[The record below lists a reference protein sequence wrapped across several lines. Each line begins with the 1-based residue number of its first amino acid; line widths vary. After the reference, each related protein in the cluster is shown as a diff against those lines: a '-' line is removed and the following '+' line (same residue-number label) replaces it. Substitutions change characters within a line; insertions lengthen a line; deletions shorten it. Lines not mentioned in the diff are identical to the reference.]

1 MTTFNLPRESTMQ
14 GIEAQLKII
23 AEAQKAIASA
33 TAIDAMDWYGIAKLV
48 YGGNAASSLPVGTA
62 LSTIKGDYKYQW
74 DVVHHGTVNGKPA
87 MFLLMH
93 NILGGM
99 MQDNTE
105 ALYYAET
112 QLNAGTYNFTIP
124 TGWNDGYGTGKTF
137 QFTLTQNVP
146 AGGVLMFPWSWQV
159 QASTVKVSSYSSRT
173 STTAIETVS
182 VTEGSGGTNLG
193 TADGKSTN
201 MNHTHRIR
209 YGSNNIKESGLR
221 QWLNSS
227 ATKGNFWTPQTKF
240 DRPPSYA
247 NTLDGFL
254 TTLPDDFKAV
264 VKKRDR
270 KVNTNNV
277 SEVNDTLN
285 SYYTISDK
293 FWLASRFNVYGSEE
307 VGSVTTDDVFFDYY
321 NGASNT
327 DRIKYDSSGV
337 AWWWW
342 LHTPSAGGAGGVRG
356 VGTDGSLSDGHGAI
370 GGDGV
375 APACVIY

>member
-182 VTEGSGGTNLG
+182 VTEGSGGTSLG

-201 MNHTHRIR
+201 LNHIQRSC
-209 YGSNNIKESGLR
+209 YGSNNIKESALR

-277 SEVNDTLN
+277 FEVNDTLN

-307 VGSVTTDDVFFDYY
+307 VSSVATDDVFFDYY

-327 DRIKYDSSGV
+327 DRIKYNSSGV
-337 AWWWW
+337 ARWWW
-342 LHTPSAGGAGGVRG
+342 LDTPYAGNAYNVRL
-356 VGTDGSLSDGHGAI
+356 VYTDGSLYSIGAYNSN
-370 GGDGV
+370 GV

>member
-182 VTEGSGGTNLG
+182 VTEGSGGTSLG

-201 MNHTHRIR
+201 LNHIQRSC
-209 YGSNNIKESGLR
+209 YGSNNIKESALR

-307 VGSVTTDDVFFDYY
+307 VSSVATDDVFFDYY

-327 DRIKYDSSGV
+327 DRIKYNSSGV
-337 AWWWW
+337 AQYWW
-342 LHTPSAGGAGGVRG
+342 LDTPYAGNAGYVRH
-356 VGTDGSLSDGHGAI
+356 VSPDGSLYGNYACYGY
-370 GGDGV
+370 GV

>member
-1 MTTFNLPRESTMQ
+1 MTTFNLPRDTTMQ
-14 GIEAQLKII
+14 DVVAQLKII

-48 YGGNAASSLPVGTA
+48 YGGIAASSLPVGTA
-62 LSTIKGDYKYQW
+62 LSTIQGDYKYQW

-182 VTEGSGGTNLG
+182 VTEGSGGTSLG

-201 MNHTHRIR
+201 LNHIQRSC
-209 YGSNNIKESGLR
+209 YGSNNIKESALR

-270 KVNTNNV
+270 KVNTNSV
-277 SEVNDTLN
+277 FEVNDTIN

-293 FWLASRFNVYGSEE
+293 FWLASRYNVYGTEE
-307 VGSVTTDDVFFDYY
+307 VGSVATDDVFFDYY

-342 LHTPSAGGAGGVRG
+342 LHTPYAGNAHTVR
-356 VGTDGSLSDGHGAI
+356 VVYTDGSLNLDFAI
-370 GGDGV
+370 YGYGV

>member
-48 YGGNAASSLPVGTA
+48 YGGHAASSLPVGTA
-62 LSTIKGDYKYQW
+62 LNTIQGDYTYQW

-99 MQDNTE
+99 MQDNSE

-159 QASTVKVSSYSSRT
+159 QASTIKVSSYSSRT

-182 VTEGSGGTNLG
+182 VTEGSGGTSLG

-201 MNHTHRIR
+201 LNHIQRSC
-209 YGSNNIKESGLR
+209 YGSNNIKESALR

-254 TTLPDDFKAV
+254 TTLPDDFKEV

-270 KVNTNNV
+270 KVNTNSV
-277 SEVNDTLN
+277 FELNDTIN
-285 SYYTISDK
+285 SCYTLSDK

-307 VGSVTTDDVFFDYY
+307 VGSVATNDVFFDYY

-327 DRIKYDSSGV
+327 DRIKYNSSGV
-337 AWWWW
+337 ARWWW
-342 LHTPSAGGAGGVRG
+342 LDTPYAGLAYSVRRVYTG
-356 VGTDGSLSDGHGAI
+356 GSLHDITAYSGL
-370 GGDGV
+370 GV

>member
-1 MTTFNLPRESTMQ
+1 MTTFNLPRETTMQ

-48 YGGNAASSLPVGTA
+48 YGGNAPSALPVGTA
-62 LSTIKGDYKYQW
+62 LNTVQGDYKYQW

-93 NILGGM
+93 NTLGNM
-99 MQDNTE
+99 QQDNTK

-112 QLNAGTYNFTIP
+112 QLNAGTYNFTLLS
-124 TGWNDGYGTGKTF
+124 GYDTEHGGGKTL
-137 QFTLTQNVP
+137 QFTLTQPVP
-146 AGGVLMFPWSWQV
+146 AGGVIMFPWAWQ
-159 QASTVKVSSYSSRT
+159 QQSTATKISTYSSRT

-182 VTEGSGGTNLG
+182 VTEGSGGTSLG

-201 MNHTHRIR
+201 MHHAHRIR
-209 YGSNNIKESGLR
+209 YGSNNIKESALR

-227 ATKGNFWTPQTKF
+227 ANAGSFWTLQTKF

-247 NTLDGFL
+247 NTLNGFL

-270 KVNTNNV
+270 KVNTNSV
-277 SEVNDTLN
+277 FEVNDTIS
-285 SYYTISDK
+285 SYYTVSDK
-293 FWLASRFNVYGSEE
+293 FWLASRYNVFGSEE
-307 VGSVTTDDVFFDYY
+307 VESVATDDVFFDYY

-337 AWWWW
+337 AQYWW
-342 LHTPSAGGAGGVRG
+342 LATPDAGLANNVRLVHTG
-356 VGTDGSLSDGHGAI
+356 GSLSHDGASTSR
-370 GGDGV
+370 GV

>member
-93 NILGGM
+93 NVLGGM
-99 MQDNTE
+99 MQDNSE

-124 TGWNDGYGTGKTF
+124 AGWNDGYGAGKTF

-182 VTEGSGGTNLG
+182 VTEGSGGTSLG

-201 MNHTHRIR
+201 LNHIQRCY
-209 YGSNNIKESGLR
+209 YGSNNIKESALR

-264 VKKRDR
+264 VKKRDK

-277 SEVNDTLN
+277 FEVNDTLN

-293 FWLASRFNVYGSEE
+293 FWLASRYNVYGTEE
-307 VGSVTTDDVFFDYY
+307 VSSVATDDVFFDYY

-342 LHTPSAGGAGGVRG
+342 LHTPYAGYASLVRG
-356 VGTDGSLSDGHGAI
+356 VYTDGSLNSHNAIYGH
-370 GGDGV
+370 GV

>member
-1 MTTFNLPRESTMQ
+1 MTTFNLPRDTTMQ
-14 GIEAQLKII
+14 DVVAQLKII

-62 LSTIKGDYKYQW
+62 LSTIQGDYKYQW

-99 MQDNTE
+99 MQDNLE

-182 VTEGSGGTNLG
+182 VTEGSGGTSLG

-201 MNHTHRIR
+201 LNHIQRSC
-209 YGSNNIKESGLR
+209 YGSNNIKESALR

-254 TTLPDDFKAV
+254 TTLPEDFKAV

-270 KVNTNNV
+270 KVNTNSV
-277 SEVNDTLN
+277 FELNDTIN
-285 SYYTISDK
+285 SYYTLSDK

-307 VGSVTTDDVFFDYY
+307 VGSVATDDVFFDYY

-327 DRIKYDSSGV
+327 DRIKYNSSGV
-337 AWWWW
+337 ARWWW
-342 LHTPSAGGAGGVRG
+342 LDTPNAGNAFGVRS
-356 VGTDGSLSDGHGAI
+356 VSTDGSLSYYSASVSH
-370 GGDGV
+370 GV

>member
-1 MTTFNLPRESTMQ
+1 
-14 GIEAQLKII
+14 
-23 AEAQKAIASA
+23 
-33 TAIDAMDWYGIAKLV
+33 
-48 YGGNAASSLPVGTA
+48 
-62 LSTIKGDYKYQW
+62 
-74 DVVHHGTVNGKPA
+74 
-87 MFLLMH
+87 
-93 NILGGM
+93 
-99 MQDNTE
+99 
-105 ALYYAET
+105 
-112 QLNAGTYNFTIP
+112 
-124 TGWNDGYGTGKTF
+124 
-137 QFTLTQNVP
+137 
-146 AGGVLMFPWSWQV
+146 MFPWAWQV

-182 VTEGSGGTNLG
+182 VTEGSGGTSLG

-201 MNHTHRIR
+201 LNHIQRCY
-209 YGSNNIKESGLR
+209 YGSNNIKESALR

-277 SEVNDTLN
+277 FEVNDTIN
-285 SYYTISDK
+285 SYYTLSDK

-307 VGSVTTDDVFFDYY
+307 VGSVATDDVFFDYY

-342 LHTPSAGGAGGVRG
+342 LHTPNAGYASYVRL
-356 VGTDGSLSDGHGAI
+356 VHTDGSLNGHSAVNGL
-370 GGDGV
+370 GV

>member
-62 LSTIKGDYKYQW
+62 LNTIQGDYKYQW

-93 NILGGM
+93 NVLGGM

-159 QASTVKVSSYSSRT
+159 QASTIKVSSYSSRT

-182 VTEGSGGTNLG
+182 VTEGSGGTSLG

-201 MNHTHRIR
+201 LNHIQRSC
-209 YGSNNIKESGLR
+209 YGSNNIKESALR

-270 KVNTNNV
+270 KVNTNSV
-277 SEVNDTLN
+277 FEVNDTIN

-307 VGSVTTDDVFFDYY
+307 VSSVATDDVFFDYY

-342 LHTPSAGGAGGVRG
+342 LHTPYAGLANNVRR
-356 VGTDGSLSDGHGAI
+356 VHTDGSLNHYDAFYGY
-370 GGDGV
+370 GV

>member
-182 VTEGSGGTNLG
+182 VTEGSGGTSLG

-201 MNHTHRIR
+201 LNHIQRCY
-209 YGSNNIKESGLR
+209 YGSNNIKESALR

-307 VGSVTTDDVFFDYY
+307 VSSVATDDVFFDYY

-327 DRIKYDSSGV
+327 DRIKYNSSGV
-337 AWWWW
+337 AQYWW
-342 LHTPSAGGAGGVRG
+342 LDTPYAGDAYHVRF
-356 VGTDGSLSDGHGAI
+356 VFPDGSLSYNDAS
-370 GGDGV
+370 GGYGV

>member
-182 VTEGSGGTNLG
+182 VTEGSGGTSLG

-201 MNHTHRIR
+201 LNHIQRSC
-209 YGSNNIKESGLR
+209 YGSNNIKESALR

-277 SEVNDTLN
+277 FEVNDTLN

-293 FWLASRFNVYGSEE
+293 FWLASRYNVYGTEE
-307 VGSVTTDDVFFDYY
+307 VSSVTTDDVFFDYY

-342 LHTPSAGGAGGVRG
+342 LHTPNAGYANDVRH
-356 VGTDGSLSDGHGAI
+356 VITDGSWDSHSAI
-370 GGDGV
+370 NGYGV

>member
-62 LSTIKGDYKYQW
+62 LSTIQGDYKYQW

-93 NILGGM
+93 NTLGN
-99 MQDNTE
+99 MQYDATE

-112 QLNAGTYNFTIP
+112 QLSAGTYNFTLLS
-124 TGWNDGYGTGKTF
+124 GYDTTYGGGKTL
-137 QFTLTQNVP
+137 QFTLTQPVP
-146 AGGVLMFPWSWQV
+146 AGGVIMFPWGWQ
-159 QASTVKVSSYSSRT
+159 QQSTSTKISTYSSRT

-193 TADGKSTN
+193 TADGKSNN
-201 MNHTHRIR
+201 MNHSHRIR
-209 YGSNNIKESGLR
+209 YGSNNVKESGLR
-221 QWLNSS
+221 QWLNSA

-270 KVNTNNV
+270 KVNTNSV
-277 SEVNDTLN
+277 FELNDTIN
-285 SYYTISDK
+285 SYYTLSDK

-307 VGSVTTDDVFFDYY
+307 VSSVATDDVFFDYY

-337 AWWWW
+337 ARWWW
-342 LHTPSAGGAGGVRG
+342 LDTPHAGTACYVRR
-356 VGTDGSLSDGHGAI
+356 VNTDGSLDNGDAVS
-370 GGDGV
+370 GGGV

>member
-1 MTTFNLPRESTMQ
+1 MTTFNLPRDTTMQ
-14 GIEAQLKII
+14 DVVAQLKII

-62 LSTIKGDYKYQW
+62 LSTVQGDYKYQW

-146 AGGVLMFPWSWQV
+146 AGGVLMFPWAWQV
-159 QASTVKVSSYSSRT
+159 QASTIKVSSYSSRT

-182 VTEGSGGTNLG
+182 VTEGSGGTSLG

-201 MNHTHRIR
+201 LNHIQRSC
-209 YGSNNIKESGLR
+209 YGSNNIKESALR

-277 SEVNDTLN
+277 FEVNDTLN

-293 FWLASRFNVYGSEE
+293 FWLASRFNVYGTEE
-307 VGSVTTDDVFFDYY
+307 VGSVATDDVFFDYY

-337 AWWWW
+337 AHWWW
-342 LHTPSAGGAGGVRG
+342 LHTPNAGYAVHVRF
-356 VGTDGSLSDGHGAI
+356 VLVDGSLNSNNAVTGY
-370 GGDGV
+370 GV

>member
-48 YGGNAASSLPVGTA
+48 YGGNASSSLPVGTA

-99 MQDNTE
+99 MQDNSE

-159 QASTVKVSSYSSRT
+159 QASTIKVSSYSSRT

-182 VTEGSGGTNLG
+182 VTEGSGGTSLG

-201 MNHTHRIR
+201 LNHIQRSC
-209 YGSNNIKESGLR
+209 YGSNNIKESALR

-307 VGSVTTDDVFFDYY
+307 VSSVATDDVFFDYY

-342 LHTPSAGGAGGVRG
+342 LHTPYAGSAGVVRH
-356 VGTDGSLSDGHGAI
+356 VYTDGSLDGGSAV
-370 GGDGV
+370 GGYGV

>member
-74 DVVHHGTVNGKPA
+74 DVVHHDKVNGKPA

-146 AGGVLMFPWSWQV
+146 AGGVLMFPWPAQV

-182 VTEGSGGTNLG
+182 VTEGSGGTSLG

-201 MNHTHRIR
+201 LNHIQRSC
-209 YGSNNIKESGLR
+209 YGSNNIKESALR

-277 SEVNDTLN
+277 FEVNDTLN

-293 FWLASRFNVYGSEE
+293 FWLASRYNVYGSEE
-307 VGSVTTDDVFFDYY
+307 VSSVATDDVFFDYY

-337 AWWWW
+337 VHWWW
-342 LHTPSAGGAGGVRG
+342 LDTPCADYARTVRRVSTG
-356 VGTDGSLSDGHGAI
+356 GSLSDVSAVTSH
-370 GGDGV
+370 GV

>member
-182 VTEGSGGTNLG
+182 VTEGSGGTSLG

-201 MNHTHRIR
+201 LNHIQRSC
-209 YGSNNIKESGLR
+209 YGSNNIKESALR

-277 SEVNDTLN
+277 FEVNDTLN

-307 VGSVTTDDVFFDYY
+307 VSSVATDDVFFDYY

-342 LHTPSAGGAGGVRG
+342 LHTPYAGAAHRVRH
-356 VGTDGSLSDGHGAI
+356 VHTDGSLDSSDAI
-370 GGDGV
+370 NGNGV

>member
-1 MTTFNLPRESTMQ
+1 MTTFNLPRDTTMQ
-14 GIEAQLKII
+14 DVVAQLKII

-62 LSTIKGDYKYQW
+62 LSTIQGDYKYQW

-93 NILGGM
+93 NVLGGM

-182 VTEGSGGTNLG
+182 VTEGSGGTSLG

-201 MNHTHRIR
+201 LNHIQRSC
-209 YGSNNIKESGLR
+209 YGSNNIKESALR

-277 SEVNDTLN
+277 FEVNDTLN

-307 VGSVTTDDVFFDYY
+307 VSSVATDDVFFDYY

-342 LHTPSAGGAGGVRG
+342 LHTPNAGYAYSVRY
-356 VGTDGSLSDGHGAI
+356 VYTDGSLYYNNAVSGS
-370 GGDGV
+370 GV

>member
-93 NILGGM
+93 NVLGGM

-124 TGWNDGYGTGKTF
+124 AGWNDGYGAGKTF

-182 VTEGSGGTNLG
+182 VTEGSGGTSLG

-201 MNHTHRIR
+201 LNHIQRSC
-209 YGSNNIKESGLR
+209 YGSNNIKESALR

-270 KVNTNNV
+270 KVNTNSV
-277 SEVNDTLN
+277 FELNDTIN
-285 SYYTISDK
+285 SYYTLSDK

-307 VGSVTTDDVFFDYY
+307 VGSVATDDVFFDYY

-327 DRIKYDSSGV
+327 DRIKYNSSGV
-337 AWWWW
+337 ARWWW
-342 LHTPSAGGAGGVRG
+342 LDTPHAGYAYGVRF
-356 VGTDGSLSDGHGAI
+356 VYTDGSLDYNIAYTSY
-370 GGDGV
+370 GV